1 MDPPPIP
8 ALAPPR
14 ESDSRS
20 HTLNT
25 LHTILSRVGV
35 LQHGAWSATSSESGS
50 QAGDDSFSAVTGD
63 AAGGAAAP
71 MPPTLD
77 DLLTVAYL
85 GYGLLQEKET
95 VEAQLAEALA
105 REAQW
110 IAQLN
115 DAHSAQ
121 SVLERQLSVAHER
134 ESSTVDEQE
143 QRIDA
148 LATTH
153 RRQADEVRHLK
164 AELDSLVRQHYH
176 TTMQLAEAEDALATL
191 RHAERDLATARLRLA
206 KCDAELALLSD
217 ENAALKLELSRH
229 HDALEAE
236 RDRLLADLQRELEA
250 EKTMTLENEILRCK
264 LREGEAREFELAQQI
279 AELTRSLDKYV
290 DLLQEARDELEY
302 IEERSS
308 TRSDLGIEDASFVS
322 EMSRLGYD
330 PDQFGAVP
338 VVGELLNIPP
348 VGRDVGTQTVE
359 SRVRSDSSEDED
371 DEDEDDLVMHRAH
384 TTAETDV
391 SDDEDERR
399 KSDSSDDLV
408 YAAARRSASRR
419 SSQRRRARPT
429 TAMLLASTSGDGE
442 SATARVRHEADAD
455 NQLSLSFLTSLSAR
469 QYVPGIA
476 SPASSNAPS
485 TCSDDSQAVSSPAA
499 AVAAAATARARSTS
513 TGPWATPPPS
523 RGWSTPP
530 LIPEE
535 DEDGNP
541 RWSLPPDIVAD
552 AAGTSRSKSRS
563 SDPTRPRFSMVRSML
578 RALNAFKSSADP
590 PPSAAPAKPPPP
602 PLPTPSTSS
611 LPPITRDL
619 GPYPDES
626 IPANPALLH
635 WKSLASAHVAG
646 GAPRMADLVAAAARH
661 RVAARS
667 LSRAPNRSVSR
678 ARTSRPPDGHREARR
693 SLSRSIDATL
703 KVAPNAAWRRTG
715 QPSVVTRASLLGT
728 GWIGAHR
735 SSLATVAIP
744 EEGGEGAV
752 ASAAE
757 VDGVN
762 SAVYH
767 PD

>member
-8 ALAPPR
+8 AR

-25 LHTILSRVGV
+25 LHSILSRVGV
-35 LQHGAWSATSSESGS
+35 LQHAGAWSATSSESGS
-50 QAGDDSFSAVTGD
+50 QAGDDSFSAVTAD
-63 AAGGAAAP
+63 AP

-95 VEAQLAEALA
+95 VEAQLTEALA

-110 IAQLN
+110 IAQPSRSLN
-115 DAHSAQ
+115 GNCRSRTSANRR
-121 SVLERQLSVAHER
+121 L
-134 ESSTVDEQE
+134 VDEQE

-236 RDRLLADLQRELEA
+236 RDRLLADLQKELEA
-250 EKTMTLENEILRCK
+250 EKTMALENEILRCK

-308 TRSDLGIEDASFVS
+308 TRSDLGVEDASFVS

-359 SRVRSDSSEDED
+359 SRVNSDSSEDE

-384 TTAETDV
+384 TAAETDVSDV

-469 QYVPGIA
+469 QYVPGMA
-476 SPASSNAPS
+476 SPVSSNAPS
-485 TCSDDSQAVSSPAA
+485 TCSDDSHAVSSPAA
-499 AVAAAATARARSTS
+499 AVAAAAAAFARSTS
-513 TGPWATPPPS
+513 AGPWA
-523 RGWSTPP
+523 
-530 LIPEE
+530 
-535 DEDGNP
+535 
-541 RWSLPPDIVAD
+541 
-552 AAGTSRSKSRS
+552 
-563 SDPTRPRFSMVRSML
+563 RPGRIERVLL
-578 RALNAFKSSADP
+578 R
-590 PPSAAPAKPPPP
+590 
-602 PLPTPSTSS
+602 T
-611 LPPITRDL
+611 
-619 GPYPDES
+619 
-626 IPANPALLH
+626 
-635 WKSLASAHVAG
+635 
-646 GAPRMADLVAAAARH
+646 
-661 RVAARS
+661 
-667 LSRAPNRSVSR
+667 
-678 ARTSRPPDGHREARR
+678 
-693 SLSRSIDATL
+693 
-703 KVAPNAAWRRTG
+703 
-715 QPSVVTRASLLGT
+715 
-728 GWIGAHR
+728 
-735 SSLATVAIP
+735 
-744 EEGGEGAV
+744 
-752 ASAAE
+752 
-757 VDGVN
+757 
-762 SAVYH
+762 
-767 PD
+767 

>member
-35 LQHGAWSATSSESGS
+35 LQHAGAWSATSSESGS
-50 QAGDDSFSAVTGD
+50 QAGDDSFSAATAD
-63 AAGGAAAP
+63 AAGAAP

-236 RDRLLADLQRELEA
+236 RDRLLADLQKELEA
-250 EKTMTLENEILRCK
+250 EKTMALENEILRCK

-308 TRSDLGIEDASFVS
+308 TRSDLGVEDASFVS

-359 SRVRSDSSEDED
+359 SRVNSDSSEDED
-371 DEDEDDLVMHRAH
+371 DDEDELVMHRAH
-384 TTAETDV
+384 PAAETDV
-391 SDDEDERR
+391 SDASDYDDERR
-399 KSDSSDDLV
+399 RSDSSDDLV
-408 YAAARRSASRR
+408 YAAARRSTGRR

-442 SATARVRHEADAD
+442 SVTARVRHEADAD

-469 QYVPGIA
+469 HRCRRCGAPEHVDGPLGDSTAIA
-476 SPASSNAPS
+476 
-485 TCSDDSQAVSSPAA
+485 
-499 AVAAAATARARSTS
+499 R
-513 TGPWATPPPS
+513 
-523 RGWSTPP
+523 WSTPP

-541 RWSLPPDIVAD
+541 RWTLPPDIVAD
-552 AAGTSRSKSRS
+552 AAAPGPKLGQLPNP
-563 SDPTRPRFSMVRSML
+563 DPTTGFSMGAPALL
-578 RALNAFKSSADP
+578 RALNAFKSSGR
-590 PPSAAPAKPPPP
+590 PSAVGGPGETPPPP
-602 PLPTPSTSS
+602 PPAQPTSS

-678 ARTSRPPDGHREARR
+678 ARTSRPPDAHREARR

-735 SSLATVAIP
+735 SSLAAVAIP
-744 EEGGEGAV
+744 EEGAEGAV